1 MPIMTRM
8 RESMPVILFGLLIAF
23 LITIIF
29 EWGMDYLGL
38 SGGQQSVV
46 GEVNG
51 KKITYQEFNEL
62 VRQASESQ
70 KQRTGVEPDDNQQKQ
85 LRQQV
90 WDQIVTQRIVE
101 QEIAKLGLQ
110 VPDQE
115 IIDWVRGDTPPED
128 LKQNFVDSTGQFRRD
143 MYDQFLANPNQF
155 IQDPEQQD
163 RAYGTKWLANYESNL
178 RQRRLSEK
186 LQSLLTA
193 SIRVNEGE
201 LRSRFADQSV
211 KYNALFA
218 FFEPNAFVKDE
229 DVTVTD
235 ADLKA
240 YYDDNIESYKFD
252 ASRKLK
258 YATFLENPSAQDS
271 ADALKSIQDDY
282 KAALGGTDFL
292 SLAET
297 RAEKPDSGSWF
308 RHGELGADL
317 ESAAFA
323 AKVGDIVGP
332 IVQPDGY
339 HLLKLL
345 EERKSADAFVRASHI
360 LIQVPADAESTKA
373 KAAAA
378 DVARRARGGE
388 NFAALAATYSKDPSN
403 APKGGDLGWFGKG
416 RMVKEFEN
424 ACMNARVGE
433 IVGPVRTQFGLH
445 IINVTGRDARELK
458 LARIVSKI
466 VASPQTREDVYQRAN
481 DFSANA
487 KKADFVQEATSIS
500 IEPKEAEVQEK
511 GGFIPGLGVNESVTK
526 WAFKNKIGA
535 VSDAYSIP
543 NGWGVF
549 TIVEVKEAGVKPF
562 NDVKEQFRATVLRN
576 KKIEKLKEVAA
587 GLKEKLAPGDS
598 LTKLASLDSRLQVQ
612 RTGEFTLN
620 TSAPGVGR
628 DLNFFGALE
637 AMNVGQISPPITS
650 PRGAYLIQLV
660 AKTSFDSTAFAGQR
674 ESLRS
679 QLLQEKRGR
688 YIGEWL
694 TKMKEAANIEDN
706 RDIFFR

>member
-8 RESMPVILFGLLIAF
+8 RENMPVILFGLLIAF

-38 SGGQQSVV
+38 SGGQQGVV
-46 GEVNG
+46 GEVDG

-70 KQRTGVEPDDNQQKQ
+70 KQRTGTEPDDNQQKQ

-101 QEIAKLGLQ
+101 QEINKLGLK

-115 IIDWVRGDTPPED
+115 IVDWVRGENPPED

-155 IQDPEQQD
+155 IQDPEKQD
-163 RAYGTKWLANYESNL
+163 PAYGTKWLANYESNL

-186 LQSLLTA
+186 LQSVITA
-193 SIRVNEGE
+193 SIRVSEGE
-201 LRSRFADQSV
+201 MKRRFVDQNV

-218 FFEPNAFVKDE
+218 FFEPNSFVKDE
-229 DVTVTD
+229 EVTVTD
-235 ADLKA
+235 ADLKS
-240 YYDDNIESYKFD
+240 YYEDNIESYKFE
-252 ASRKLK
+252 ATRKLK
-258 YATFLENPSAQDS
+258 YVTFLENPSAQDS
-271 ADALKSIQDDY
+271 ADALKSIRDDY
-282 KAALGGTDFL
+282 KTAIGGTDFPSL
-292 SLAET
+292 SAL
-297 RAEKPDSGSWF
+297 RAEKPDSGTWF
-308 RHGELGADL
+308 KHGELAGDL
-317 ESAAFA
+317 ESAAFV
-323 AKVGDIVGP
+323 AKVGDVVGP

-339 HLLKLL
+339 HLLKVL

-360 LIQVPADAESTKA
+360 LIQIPADAESTNA
-373 KAAAA
+373 RATAA
-378 DVARRARGGE
+378 DVARRAKAGE

-424 ACMNARVGE
+424 ACSKARVGE
-433 IVGPVRTQFGLH
+433 IVGPVRTQFGMH
-445 IINVTGRDARELK
+445 IIKVTGRDARELK
-458 LARIVSKI
+458 IARIVSKI
-466 VASPQTREDVYQRAN
+466 VASPQTRNDAEERAR

-487 KKADFVQEATSIS
+487 KESELTKEAESIG
-500 IEPKEAEVQEK
+500 IEAKEAEVQEK
-511 GGFIPGLGVNESVTK
+511 GGFIPGVGVNESVTK

-535 VSDAYSIP
+535 VSEAHSIP
-543 NGWGVF
+543 NGWAVF
-549 TIVEVKEAGVKPF
+549 AIVEAKDAGVKPF

-576 KKIEKLKEVAA
+576 KKIEKLTDVAA
-587 GLKEKLAPGDS
+587 GLKAKLAPGDS
-598 LTKLASLDSRLQVQ
+598 LTKLTSLDSRLQVQ
-612 RTGEFTLN
+612 RTGEFALN
-620 TSAPGVGR
+620 ASAPGIGR

-637 AMNVGQISPPITS
+637 AMNVGQISTPVTS

-660 AKTSFDSTAFAGQR
+660 STSPFDSTAFAGQR

-679 QLLQEKRGR
+679 QMLQEKRGR

-694 TKMKEAANIEDN
+694 TKMKEAASIEDN

>member
-1 MPIMTRM
+1 
-8 RESMPVILFGLLIAF
+8 
-23 LITIIF
+23 
-29 EWGMDYLGL
+29 
-38 SGGQQSVV
+38 
-46 GEVNG
+46 
-51 KKITYQEFNEL
+51 
-62 VRQASESQ
+62 
-70 KQRTGVEPDDNQQKQ
+70 
-85 LRQQV
+85 
-90 WDQIVTQRIVE
+90 
-101 QEIAKLGLQ
+101 
-110 VPDQE
+110 
-115 IIDWVRGDTPPED
+115 
-128 LKQNFVDSTGQFRRD
+128 
-143 MYDQFLANPNQF
+143 
-155 IQDPEQQD
+155 
-163 RAYGTKWLANYESNL
+163 
-178 RQRRLSEK
+178 
-186 LQSLLTA
+186 
-193 SIRVNEGE
+193 
-201 LRSRFADQSV
+201 
-211 KYNALFA
+211 
-218 FFEPNAFVKDE
+218 
-229 DVTVTD
+229 
-235 ADLKA
+235 
-240 YYDDNIESYKFD
+240 
-252 ASRKLK
+252 
-258 YATFLENPSAQDS
+258 
-271 ADALKSIQDDY
+271 
-282 KAALGGTDFL
+282 
-292 SLAET
+292 
-297 RAEKPDSGSWF
+297 
-308 RHGELGADL
+308 
-317 ESAAFA
+317 
-323 AKVGDIVGP
+323 
-332 IVQPDGY
+332 
-339 HLLKLL
+339 
-345 EERKSADAFVRASHI
+345 
-360 LIQVPADAESTKA
+360 
-373 KAAAA
+373 
-378 DVARRARGGE
+378 
-388 NFAALAATYSKDPSN
+388 
-403 APKGGDLGWFGKG
+403 
-416 RMVKEFEN
+416 
-424 ACMNARVGE
+424 MNARVGE